1 MLPQVCVCVPEEGHD
16 TCYPRYV
23 CVYQRRNMTHA
34 TPGMCVCPEEGHDTC
49 YPRHVCVSRGG
60 T

>member
-23 CVYQRRNMTHA
+23 CVYQRRVMTHA
-34 TPGMCVCPEEGHDTC
+34 TPGMCVCT
-49 YPRHVCVSRGG
+49 RGG